1 VRQVRDGYAN
11 RLTRQLTSYLQV
23 RLDHRVKLQHFS
35 PLSLDR
41 VTCSVADADL
51 CAQLLEAHAP
61 KCLGEHVSELLLRGD
76 VLDDNAIPVVALPD
90 VVVTS
95 VYVCGAIMVNGILTE

>member
-1 VRQVRDGYAN
+1 
-11 RLTRQLTSYLQV
+11 
-23 RLDHRVKLQHFS
+23 
-35 PLSLDR
+35 
-41 VTCSVADADL
+41 
-51 CAQLLEAHAP
+51 
-61 KCLGEHVSELLLRGD
+61 